1 MTNGA
6 VRAYERDA
14 APARAA
20 CGGASRANGR
30 ESRAAGGGCPREEL
44 DGTRDPRLGGPLPA
58 PVELGLGVHRDRLLG
73 LGPGAGASRAQVDLR
88 RAVGRRAAA
97 PHPVRRR
104 RALLPRARVLAD

>member
-20 CGGASRANGR
+20 CGGASRANGW

-44 DGTRDPRLGGPLPA
+44 DGTRDPCLGGPLPA
-58 PVELGLGVHRDRLLG
+58 PVELGLGMHRDRVLR
-73 LGPGAGASRAQVDLR
+73 LGPGAGAGGAEVDLR
-88 RAVGRRAAA
+88 RAVDRRSPAA
-97 PHPVRRR
+97 HPVRRR